1 MGEIILLLI
10 VVVLAIKGDYTL
22 FYIFGGV
29 FVIAVIVSLFSKGS
43 APKKTSARPRLRID
57 HPHYITDD
65 EYECGICGV
74 RFDRPLTACPQC
86 GVRFNGSRTDDDE
99 YDEELDDELDMD
111 EWGE

>member
-43 APKKTSARPRLRID
+43 APKKNFRQAPPPD
-57 HPHYITDD
+57 
-65 EYECGICGV
+65 
-74 RFDRPLTACPQC
+74 
-86 GVRFNGSRTDDDE
+86 
-99 YDEELDDELDMD
+99 
-111 EWGE
+111 

>member
-22 FYIFGGV
+22 FYIFGGA

-65 EYECGICGV
+65 EW
-74 RFDRPLTACPQC
+74 
-86 GVRFNGSRTDDDE
+86 NDE
-99 YDEELDDELDMD
+99 YGQSCEPSERNDE
-111 EWGE
+111 